1 MAHDGGTEGALVFV
15 KALLNL
21 LGKLELEG
29 YQVSMHLLAP
39 GTTFG
44 AHCPCDS
51 RIDAVYSGRL
61 RIVIGGRTTQLGP
74 GDWIEIPAG
83 VMMSAEVVG
92 DEPVLGFGA
101 ARDAT

>member
-1 MAHDGGTEGALVFV
+1 V

-21 LGKLELEG
+21 LGKLEIEG

-44 AHCPCDS
+44 AHCPCES
-51 RIDAVYSGRL
+51 RIDAVCYGQL
-61 RIVIGGRTTQLGP
+61 RVVIGGRITQLGP

-83 VMMSAEVVG
+83 VTVTAEVVG
-92 DEPVLGFGA
+92 DEPVLAFDV
-101 ARDAT
+101 ARDAA